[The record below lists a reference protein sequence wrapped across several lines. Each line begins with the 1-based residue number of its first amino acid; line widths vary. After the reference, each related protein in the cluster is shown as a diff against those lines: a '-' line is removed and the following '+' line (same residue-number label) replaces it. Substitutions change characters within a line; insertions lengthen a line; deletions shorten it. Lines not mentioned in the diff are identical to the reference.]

1 MLIARKEILDD
12 YCAWLFPIL
21 ARIEERSEPKGNE
34 RKDRY
39 LGYIGENLTTLY
51 FRHHRNDLNIVHT
64 GRLMLT

>member
-1 MLIARKEILDD
+1 MFLAREKVYKDFCD
-12 YCAWLFPIL
+12 WLFPIL
-21 ARIEERSEPKGNE
+21 ARIEKRSEPKGNE

-51 FRHHRNDLNIVHT
+51 FRYHRNDLNIVHT